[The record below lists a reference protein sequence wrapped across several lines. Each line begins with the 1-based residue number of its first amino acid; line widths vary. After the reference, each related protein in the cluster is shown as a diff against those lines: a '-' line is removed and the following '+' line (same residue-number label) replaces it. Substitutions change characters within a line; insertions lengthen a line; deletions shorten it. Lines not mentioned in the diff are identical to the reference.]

1 MSPILDI
8 VFQFGDVVA
17 PLPLISYKDCKTELL
32 ESSQIVSM
40 KYDMHSLPY
49 IKDLVWFTVK
59 ELSEIEIAKIVFK
72 LLSDAAPIYIT
83 QMFQRVSDTS
93 VRLLKRTPIDLNVP
107 KVRSTR
113 GQKLFSYRAE
123 HSIIFIVSGSS

>member
-1 MSPILDI
+1 LSPILDI

-32 ESSQIVSM
+32 ELSQIVSM

-59 ELSEIEIAKIVFK
+59 ELSEIEIVKMVFK

-83 QMFQRVSDTS
+83 QMFQRLSDTS
-93 VRLLKRTPIDLNVP
+93 VRLLK
-107 KVRSTR
+107 
-113 GQKLFSYRAE
+113 
-123 HSIIFIVSGSS
+123 